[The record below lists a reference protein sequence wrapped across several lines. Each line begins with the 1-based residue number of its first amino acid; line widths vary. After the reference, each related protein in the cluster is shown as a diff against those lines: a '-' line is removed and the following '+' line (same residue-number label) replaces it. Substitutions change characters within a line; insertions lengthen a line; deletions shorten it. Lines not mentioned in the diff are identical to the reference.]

1 MKKFEE
7 FTYKDNTPNYNTNGN
22 VFNFKNFN
30 KKSEEEELK
39 AIKRSFKKNELE
51 IGQSERKYKF
61 NKVTRKMDD
70 MSKSEVEGKLDDS
83 QEG

>member
-1 MKKFEE
+1 MG
-7 FTYKDNTPNYNTNGN
+7 D

-30 KKSEEEELK
+30 KESEEEELK